1 MIQLGKVYMTKQ
13 NNNKILRGESA
24 ESFFF
29 SFWRLYNV
37 LRFVYTCFTNK
48 ERPRKLRIIWKYI
61 LFIYGSL
68 YFLSCLFY
76 FILFFLFLFLFN
88 NTCTASLLCQLKR
101 PCIVLLLFCFFLFS
115 ASCRID
121 VPCPGFLCRVCAAVR
136 RVKLTVKRWH
146 QVAGGAFSNV
156 K

>member
-1 MIQLGKVYMTKQ
+1 MTKQ

-24 ESFFF
+24 EFFF
-29 SFWRLYNV
+29 FLFDAYITSWDLFILV
-37 LRFVYTCFTNK
+37 SLIKIK

-101 PCIVLLLFCFFLFS
+101 PCIVLLLLFFFS
-115 ASCRID
+115 SFLCCVSCRID